1 MWYTWKTAC
10 SLTREIRRTRSEGS
24 VAQFCIVELHSHAQI
39 VKAAIKSEASASAY
53 NSSDQS
59 LIEWQFAM
67 YDVFISFFFRVV
79 ELSTI
84 NKMRIANVAMIFG
97 PTLMSNSKVNIP
109 LFLIFTQTTL

>member
-10 SLTREIRRTRSEGS
+10 SLAREIRRTRSEGS

-39 VKAAIKSEASASAY
+39 VKAAIKSEASDSAY

-67 YDVFISFFFRVV
+67 YDVFISFFFFQ
-79 ELSTI
+79 SCGI
-84 NKMRIANVAMIFG
+84 IDY
-97 PTLMSNSKVNIP
+97 
-109 LFLIFTQTTL
+109 